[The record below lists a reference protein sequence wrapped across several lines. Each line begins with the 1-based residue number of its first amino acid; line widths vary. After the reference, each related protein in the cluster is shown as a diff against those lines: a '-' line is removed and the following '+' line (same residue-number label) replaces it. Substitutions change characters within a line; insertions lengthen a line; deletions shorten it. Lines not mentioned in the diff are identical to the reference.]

1 MYFELSIYAKVTILP
16 PSQKQSEM
24 AYGEHSLT
32 GLKISNGVLLNWPS
46 RSLAFMLFMEASNKG
61 EFYSCSII
69 LVWALYSD
77 GKVQVLS
84 DLNHIWLPPK
94 ILNGC
99 KKPAIIT
106 RKDIASATN
115 LILTQYIY
123 YIRCPVCWSH

>member
-1 MYFELSIYAKVTILP
+1 
-16 PSQKQSEM
+16 
-24 AYGEHSLT
+24 
-32 GLKISNGVLLNWPS
+32 
-46 RSLAFMLFMEASNKG
+46 MLFMEASNKG

-99 KKPAIIT
+99 KKAAIIT

-115 LILTQYIY
+115 LTFNPIHMLYMMRSLLVTLADDRVLFLSQIWLRYDTQ
-123 YIRCPVCWSH
+123 